1 MERRG
6 IKYIL
11 KDCFYGWFDV
21 LTKLESERKLKIV
34 KGIFWFELIEGL
46 SRMWFRGKG
55 GKVMGKTILFKV
67 AITNA
72 IIE

>member
-34 KGIFWFELIEGL
+34 KRIFWFELIEGL
-46 SRMWFRGKG
+46 SRMWIGGKG
-55 GKVMGKTILFKV
+55 G
-67 AITNA
+67 
-72 IIE
+72 